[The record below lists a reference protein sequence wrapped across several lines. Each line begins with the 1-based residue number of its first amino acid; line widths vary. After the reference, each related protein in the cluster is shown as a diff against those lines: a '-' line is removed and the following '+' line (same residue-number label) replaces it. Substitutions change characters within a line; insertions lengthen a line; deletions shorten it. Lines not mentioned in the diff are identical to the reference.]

1 MLNEEQIHY
10 MFYENGKT
18 KDRTD
23 PSRRVTCKLYWSKY
37 FHKDIISQISE
48 QFNIK
53 IEKMEGL
60 PFIANLAYCGCS
72 FVEAIHAWA
81 NICNLTIANLKDD
94 KDLITK
100 ARVEIF
106 SLIGYIATLKNTFN
120 TFDTYDKSSF
130 ICYPKVFKLQ
140 NFSKLLNVIGIRLE
154 DSKIYSRT
162 KNLEKIM
169 KKTLGFEDANAKIK
183 ISTLC
188 DEINEQLIFFTD
200 IARDVCF
207 TDEEDFII
215 FLLRF
220 DLKKM
225 Q

>member
-18 KDRTD
+18 KDRKD

-37 FHKDIISQISE
+37 FHKDVISKISE
-48 QFNIK
+48 QFNTK
-53 IEKMEGL
+53 IERMEGL

-94 KDLITK
+94 KDLISK
-100 ARVEIF
+100 AKNEIF
-106 SLIGYIATLKNTFN
+106 TLIGYISTIKNNFESCN
-120 TFDTYDKSSF
+120 NNSF
-130 ICYPKVFKLQ
+130 KFCHSVFKLHY
-140 NFSKLLNVIGIRLE
+140 FSKLLNVIGIKLE

-162 KNLEKIM
+162 KNLERLM
-169 KKTLGFEDANAKIK
+169 HKTLVINNSNAKVK
-183 ISTLC
+183 NSTLAN
-188 DEINEQLIFFTD
+188 EINEQLNFFMTMAHD
-200 IARDVCF
+200 ICF
-207 TDEEDFII
+207 VSDDDFII

-220 DLKKM
+220 DLKKV
-225 Q
+225 